1 MQSKSPIAF
10 AIANGHLPAVRVLLE
25 HDHFLAKECGKPLI
39 QVARKGAIDIVRFL
53 CHNKV
58 DTSYKEGLGQTALH
72 KACIVGNTTIVNELL
87 SLSVPVDPL
96 DKSERSPLY
105 FAAEKGFLEV
115 VDVLIKAKANVNN
128 LDRRI
133 ETALFKPAGNGHV
146 NVVARLLDAKI
157 DATILDF
164 WDRIPLRF
172 ATRRGHIKIVEM
184 LLERTN
190 INQETPDHAGR
201 TILHNAAAY
210 LRQGQESIIDLLIK
224 NGADPKAIVKLKGG
238 SALHE
243 AIARENGQHPATAG
257 LIDRLIKTRNIE
269 AAELLIGA
277 GAPIDNQSLHAMIE
291 KGNLNLMERC
301 LKLDSCPDLS
311 ERGFWGMTALHLAA
325 SLGHDNMVKNLLEAK
340 EPPRCWDMNT
350 MDPLMCAKK
359 EIHSSSV
366 SLLHNVLLSP
376 IGDYKSRV
384 EQGVW
389 GRTVLHWAAEA
400 GEDLSAYIMEES
412 ISSIIDAL
420 DDLGCTALHLAVLS
434 GSLSTV
440 QQLLSAHAQADL
452 VDTLGQTPQHYAAE
466 QPDVNILK
474 AIIAAGADIN
484 VQDKWSRTPLNLA
497 VEKGHVASVDELM
510 HAGAKLS
517 TDYAK
522 NHPLHIAVTMGEDE
536 RVRTILSSEC
546 GKAVMLQKNSHDRTV
561 LHLTSRFGKSKIL
574 TNIFA

>member
-1 MQSKSPIAF
+1 MIAMQSKSPIAF

-243 AIARENGQHPATAG
+243 AIAPVR
-257 LIDRLIKTRNIE
+257 RNIE

-277 GAPIDNQSLHAMIE
+277 GAPIDKQSLHAMIE

>member
-1 MQSKSPIAF
+1 
-10 AIANGHLPAVRVLLE
+10 
-25 HDHFLAKECGKPLI
+25 
-39 QVARKGAIDIVRFL
+39 
-53 CHNKV
+53 
-58 DTSYKEGLGQTALH
+58 
-72 KACIVGNTTIVNELL
+72 
-87 SLSVPVDPL
+87 
-96 DKSERSPLY
+96 
-105 FAAEKGFLEV
+105 
-115 VDVLIKAKANVNN
+115 
-128 LDRRI
+128 
-133 ETALFKPAGNGHV
+133 
-146 NVVARLLDAKI
+146 
-157 DATILDF
+157 
-164 WDRIPLRF
+164 
-172 ATRRGHIKIVEM
+172 
-184 LLERTN
+184 
-190 INQETPDHAGR
+190 
-201 TILHNAAAY
+201 
-210 LRQGQESIIDLLIK
+210 
-224 NGADPKAIVKLKGG
+224 
-238 SALHE
+238 
-243 AIARENGQHPATAG
+243 
-257 LIDRLIKTRNIE
+257 
-269 AAELLIGA
+269 
-277 GAPIDNQSLHAMIE
+277 MIE

-325 SLGHDNMVKNLLEAK
+325 SLGHNNMVKNLLEAK

-359 EIHSSSV
+359 RNPQQ
-366 SLLHNVLLSP
+366 LQ
-376 IGDYKSRV
+376 
-384 EQGVW
+384 QGVW

-484 VQDKWSRTPLNLA
+484 AQDKWSRTPLHLA

-522 NHPLHIAVTMGEDE
+522 NHPLHIAVTMGKTKE
-536 RVRTILSSEC
+536 S
-546 GKAVMLQKNSHDRTV
+546 V
-561 LHLTSRFGKSKIL
+561 LY
-574 TNIFA
+574 